1 MTNELT
7 LVAKLKVKADA
18 VEQIKAAA
26 LAIVEPSR
34 AEAGCISYDVH
45 QSVEDPTVFAWYE
58 TWTDK
63 AAIDEH
69 FEYDYVKNFFAIV
82 NELAAEPPVITLTKK
97 LT

>member
-1 MTNELT
+1 MSEQIVLI
-7 LVAKLKVKADA
+7 ARLKVKEDSIEAA
-18 VEQIKAAA
+18 KSAA

-82 NELAAEPPVITLTKK
+82 NELAAEPPVITLTNK

>member
-1 MTNELT
+1 MNNNLT
-7 LVAKLKVKADA
+7 LVAKLKVKDDA

-63 AAIDEH
+63 AAIDQH
-69 FEYDYVKNFFAIV
+69 FEYDYVKNFFATV
-82 NELAAEPPVITLTKK
+82 NDLAAEPPTIVVSRK